1 MSQRASYEKVSAIS
15 SDLLYKSW
23 SLQDDLTRNAED
35 RTSDQFGRATSEQAA
50 TQARDWYRT
59 NLAEALRPLGWT
71 LEELDAADERA
82 QEEFYA
88 SLDSETV
95 PVPEHDIVFIDDDG
109 EEPEDVDL

>member
-1 MSQRASYEKVSAIS
+1 MSQRASYEEVSAIS

-71 LEELDAADERA
+71 LEELDAAEERA

-88 SLDSETV
+88 NLEPE
-95 PVPEHDIVFIDDDG
+95 PVPEHEIIFIDDDG